1 MERCISDLDRIDSA
15 LLFGLVPFLHK
26 VLLITLC
33 PVGVEAGLLWANK
46 ALDILSFV
54 LSQGRVS
61 REPFPGSLYAV
72 FVDFGER
79 SSGIVRERRVHVHGQ
94 VVLYSVAGAG
104 AWRRHKSTTS
114 RLAEKLDRDVSRCLR
129 DSMSGDG

>member
-1 MERCISDLDRIDSA
+1 M
-15 LLFGLVPFLHK
+15 
-26 VLLITLC
+26 
-33 PVGVEAGLLWANK
+33 LWANK

-94 VVLYSVAGAG
+94 GVFGRGSWAVETSQVYHIKTGG
-104 AWRRHKSTTS
+104 TT
-114 RLAEKLDRDVSRCLR
+114 
-129 DSMSGDG
+129 